1 MSHAT
6 GSSFDALS
14 SRSRFKAERALATA
28 RELQDR
34 DPDGSVN
41 RSYYAM
47 FDIAR
52 AALLS
57 AGVREGELPRTH
69 SGLIGLF
76 SKHAVLSGRIDQ
88 KLFGAIGRAES
99 LRLIADY
106 TGTPLDAKTAADT
119 VSRAGTFVSTV
130 EKVFAL
136 HESSI
141 TNNLENDGPNPQ
153 KKISEPGLATE
164 QSETDYARLKPV
176 PLEEIRRQARE
187 NWLQLRQK
195 KIGVAKGVGHSKDAE
210 RSVTEDQG
218 HSIDDDF
225 DE

>member
-1 MSHAT
+1 MLQAT
-6 GSSFDALS
+6 SSTGTHLVKVLVEPGALS
-14 SRSRFKAERALATA
+14 RARFPAQCRARRDRTLTISPLARDLRLKAERALATA

-57 AGVREGELPRTH
+57 AGVREDELPRTH

-88 KLFGAIGRAES
+88 KLFGALGRAES

-119 VSRAGTFVSTV
+119 VSRA
-130 EKVFAL
+130 E
-136 HESSI
+136 
-141 TNNLENDGPNPQ
+141 
-153 KKISEPGLATE
+153 
-164 QSETDYARLKPV
+164 
-176 PLEEIRRQARE
+176 
-187 NWLQLRQK
+187 
-195 KIGVAKGVGHSKDAE
+195 HS
-210 RSVTEDQG
+210 
-218 HSIDDDF
+218 
-225 DE
+225 

>member
-1 MSHAT
+1 MT
-6 GSSFDALS
+6 LS
-14 SRSRFKAERALATA
+14 LLARDLRLKAERALATA

-52 AALLS
+52 AALLR

-69 SGLIGLF
+69 SGLIGAF

-88 KLFGAIGRAES
+88 KLFAALGRAES

-106 TGTPLDAKTAADT
+106 TGTPLDAKTAAET
-119 VSRAGTFVSTV
+119 VLRAEAFVSAV
-130 EKVFAL
+130 EKAFAL
-136 HESSI
+136 NESSI

-153 KKISEPGLATE
+153 DKISEPGLATE

-176 PLEEIRRQARE
+176 SLEEIRRQARE
-187 NWLQLRQK
+187 NWLQLRQQQV
-195 KIGVAKGVGHSKDAE
+195 GVAKGVGHSKDAE
-210 RSVTEDQG
+210 RSIKEDRG

>member
-1 MSHAT
+1 M
-6 GSSFDALS
+6 LS
-14 SRSRFKAERALATA
+14 PLARDLRLKAERALATA
-28 RELQDR
+28 RELQDH

-57 AGVREGELPRTH
+57 AGVREDELPRTH
-69 SGLIGLF
+69 SGLIGSF

-88 KLFGAIGRAES
+88 KLFAALGRAES

-106 TGTPLDAKTAADT
+106 TGTPLDAKTAAET
-119 VSRAGTFVSTV
+119 VVRAEAFVSTV
-130 EKVFAL
+130 EKAFAL
-136 HESSI
+136 NESSI
-141 TNNLENDGPNPQ
+141 ANNLENDSPNPQ
-153 KKISEPGLATE
+153 DKISEPDLAME
-164 QSETDYARLKPV
+164 QSETDYVRLKPV
-176 PLEEIRRQARE
+176 SLEEIRRQARE
-187 NWLQLRQK
+187 NWLQLRQQK
-195 KIGVAKGVGHSKDAE
+195 VGVAKGVGHSKDAD
-210 RSVTEDQG
+210 RSVKEDQG